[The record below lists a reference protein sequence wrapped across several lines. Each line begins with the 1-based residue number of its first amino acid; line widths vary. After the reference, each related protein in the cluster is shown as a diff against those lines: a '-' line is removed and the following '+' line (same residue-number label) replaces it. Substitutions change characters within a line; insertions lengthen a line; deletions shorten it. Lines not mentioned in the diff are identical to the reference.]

1 MPSSSGV
8 CLFREPDAGNPPGF
22 RFLILLGTSSDV
34 IQELAWSAVQ
44 CLSNFHDVFEAD
56 IPLATLDTSHER
68 SVNPSVICK
77 GLLRDSSR

>member
-1 MPSSSGV
+1 MFLGSSSD
-8 CLFREPDAGNPPGF
+8 L
-22 RFLILLGTSSDV
+22 

-56 IPLATLDTSHER
+56 ISLATSYER
-68 SVNPSVICK
+68 SVNPSVVCK